1 MISICIPTYE
11 QDGTGYEKLS
21 QLLMSIFMQNCRN
34 NIEVVI
40 SDNSKDDKVHKTCIE
55 FAGKLDIK
63 YIHNNKTFG
72 VSANTNNA
80 ISHASYDLI
89 KPMYQDDMFISDK
102 AVSFF
107 ITTLMYYGWSVSKS
121 VLVNE
126 KSKTKLLTNPHYQE
140 DIHFC
145 NTIGMPSVIA
155 FRKCEARF
163 KEDLLFILDGDFYKQ
178 LYEKYGLP
186 IIGSTSFVLQRI
198 WSGSQ
203 TSTLDDKKRFTEL
216 EYYRSK
222 YNSKESK
229 VIYIGEGKF
238 SNVAK

>member
-11 QDGTGYEKLS
+11 QDGTGHEKLS
-21 QLLMSIFMQNCRN
+21 QLLMSIFMQNCRD

-107 ITTLMYYGWSVSKS
+107 ITTLNYYGWSVCKS
-121 VLVNE
+121 TIVDETNRV
-126 KSKTKLLTNPHYQE
+126 KALTQPHYQE
-140 DIHFC
+140 DMAFY

-163 KEDLLFILDGDFYKQ
+163 KEDLLFLLDADFYKQ
-178 LYEKYGLP
+178 LYEKYGKP
-186 IIGSTSFVLQRI
+186 VIGETSFVLQRI

-203 TSTLDDKKRFTEL
+203 TSTLDDVKRFKEL
-216 EYYRSK
+216 DYYRSK
-222 YNSKESK
+222 YNTKESK